1 MSIKDRTLKKKVH
14 RCVEVG
20 VHADQDD
27 KTKITDEGH
36 KVHPWEDQKDIQL
49 QLFVI

>member
-36 KVHPWEDQKDIQL
+36 KVHP
-49 QLFVI
+49 